1 MWGLSAGEYA
11 VRDANRVKIFKN
23 FKEKL
28 ALKPDFNVEGERG
41 HSWRRIIRF
50 LIYFYCEF

>member
-28 ALKPDFNVEGERG
+28 ALKPDFNVEGEESG
-41 HSWRRIIRF
+41 
-50 LIYFYCEF
+50 